1 MRIVIQN
8 SDAEKPTVIRVP
20 TRGLITGVGPIAIA
34 TTQTEINLR
43 QARKICRALVKGRKV
58 LKGEPLVE
66 VLSADGEHVRIYL

>member
-34 TTQTEINLR
+34 TSQTEISFR
-43 QARKICRALVKGRKV
+43 QARKICRALVKGRKA
-58 LKGEPLVE
+58 LNGEPMVE
-66 VLSADGEHVRIYL
+66 VSTTDGEHVRIYL